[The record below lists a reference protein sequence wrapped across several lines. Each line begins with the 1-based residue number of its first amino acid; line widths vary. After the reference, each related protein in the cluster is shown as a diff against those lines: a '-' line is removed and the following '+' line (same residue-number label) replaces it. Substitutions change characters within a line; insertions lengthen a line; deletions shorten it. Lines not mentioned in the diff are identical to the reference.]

1 MRSTN
6 LKEKTMAPRL
16 ALVVTLLG
24 LCLISFAESPKQEAA
39 AAAQT
44 RDAGAALNHPDATF
58 QFAYNFAS
66 GSGNTYLGYCVTVNG
81 NITYL
86 ETPSGHAHIGG
97 EAEFSS
103 FGEGYGICN
112 ASPGI
117 TQYYDWAGFGDSGN
131 WDTPI
136 LLGKTATSV
145 KIARTTSDGIWT
157 LTQTIALVAT
167 TPAIKITMQLKNNTT
182 VDRSAF
188 LVRYADADA
197 DATYLN
203 NLDATQNT
211 AAAWNPLGSLETVHG
226 HNYGLLLQNVGT
238 PKFAY
243 WQGFAPNTPNPPNA
257 CAYAYYAPGNTSIQ
271 TNGSLVM
278 GYEDTIAHKGSKTVI
293 LTYRGM

>member
-6 LKEKTMAPRL
+6 TKEKTMATRL
-16 ALVVTLLG
+16 VMVVTLLS

-39 AAAQT
+39 AAAKT

-58 QFAYNFAS
+58 QCAYSFAS
-66 GSGNTYLGYCVTVNG
+66 GSGNTYLDYCVTVNG

-86 ETPSGHAHIGG
+86 ETPKGHAHIGG
-97 EAEFSS
+97 EGEFSS

-112 ASPGI
+112 GSPEI
-117 TQYYDWAGFGDSGN
+117 TEYHDWAGFGDSGN
-131 WDTPI
+131 WNAPV
-136 LLGKTATSV
+136 LMSHTATSV

-157 LTQTIALVAT
+157 LTQTITLVAA
-167 TPAIKITMQLKNNTT
+167 TPAIKITMQLKNNTA
-182 VDRSAF
+182 VDRSAY

-197 DATYLN
+197 DATFLN

-211 AAAWNPLGSLETVHG
+211 AAAWNPLGSLESTYG

-238 PKFAY
+238 PTFGY
-243 WQGFAPNTPNPPNA
+243 WQGFAPSTPNPPNA
-257 CAYAYYAPGNTSIQ
+257 CAFAYYAPGSTLIQ
-271 TNGSLVM
+271 INGSLVM
-278 GYEDTIAHKGSKTVI
+278 SYVDTIAHKGSKTAI